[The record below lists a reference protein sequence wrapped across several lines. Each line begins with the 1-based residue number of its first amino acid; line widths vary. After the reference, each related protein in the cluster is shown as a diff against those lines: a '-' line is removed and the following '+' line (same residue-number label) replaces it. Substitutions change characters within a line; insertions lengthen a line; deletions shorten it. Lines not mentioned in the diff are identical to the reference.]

1 MAEIRI
7 VGTAHVSRK
16 SIEDV
21 TSAIEEYTPD
31 IVAVEL
37 DRGRYAALRKEGQ
50 APAVSDVLKGGNFSQ
65 LLVQWM
71 LAYLQRRIGM
81 DVGVEPGAE
90 MLAAIEDAE
99 RHGIPIALAD
109 RDIRITLM
117 RFWQTMT
124 LWEKGKMLAALAA
137 SLIGVGGE
145 EIDVDALTNQ
155 DVISAALE
163 EFRKY
168 APHGAQALIDERDA
182 YLAHQFLAL
191 SQRHERVLGVVGAGH
206 VEGITRYIAAPETL
220 PAMAQL
226 VEEPKRIPYAKI
238 LGIVVL
244 VLFAFLITAIAF
256 SGVGVEVLLL
266 ALLYWVLINGV
277 LSAACT
283 LLAGGHPLSALTAFG
298 VSWLTSLNP
307 LIAAGWFAAVTEAK
321 IRKPTSADFR
331 AIVEAET
338 FDAMRKIPLFR
349 VVLVA
354 ALANIGSTVG
364 TFAYFLFIFPFLG
377 IDPGVVIM
385 GGITN
390 LLAFVQSILPF

>member
-16 SIEDV
+16 SIQDV
-21 TSAIEEYTPD
+21 TSAIEEFAPD

-37 DRGRYAALRKEGQ
+37 DRGRYAALRKEAQ

-90 MLAAIEDAE
+90 MLTAIEEAE
-99 RHGIPIALAD
+99 RHGIPVALAD

-117 RFWQTMT
+117 RFWRTMT

-137 SLIGVGGE
+137 SLLGVGGE

-191 SQRHERVLGVVGAGH
+191 AHRHERVLGVVGAGH
-206 VEGITRYIAAPETL
+206 VEGINRYIAAPADL
-220 PAMAQL
+220 PPMSRL
-226 VEEPKRIPYAKI
+226 VEEPKKLPYAKI

-256 SGVGVEVLLL
+256 SGVGLEVLLL

-277 LSAACT
+277 LSAAFT
-283 LLAGGHPLSALTAFG
+283 LIAGGHPLSALTAFG

-331 AIVEAET
+331 AIVEADT

-349 VVLVA
+349 VVFVA
-354 ALANIGSTVG
+354 ALANIGSTIG

-385 GGITN
+385 EGITN
-390 LLAFVQSILPF
+390 LIAFVQSLLPF

>member
-16 SIEDV
+16 SIQDV
-21 TSAIEEYTPD
+21 TSAIEEFAPD

-65 LLVQWM
+65 LLMQWM

-90 MLAAIEDAE
+90 MLAAIEEAE
-99 RHGIPIALAD
+99 RHGIPVALAD

-117 RFWQTMT
+117 RFWRTMT

-137 SLIGVGGE
+137 SLLGVGGE

-182 YLAHQFLAL
+182 YLAHQLLSLAR
-191 SQRHERVLGVVGAGH
+191 RHERVLGVVGAGH
-206 VEGITRYIAAPETL
+206 VEGITRYIAAPADL
-220 PAMAQL
+220 PPMEKL

-238 LGIVVL
+238 LGIGVL
-244 VLFAFLITAIAF
+244 ALFAFLITAIAF
-256 SGVGVEVLLL
+256 SGVGLEVLVL

-277 LSAACT
+277 LSAAFT
-283 LLAGGHPLSALTAFG
+283 LAAGGHPLSALTAFG

-331 AIVEAET
+331 AIVEAES
-338 FDAMRKIPLFR
+338 FDAMRRIPLFR
-349 VVLVA
+349 VVFVA
-354 ALANIGSTVG
+354 ALANVGSTLG
-364 TFAYFLFIFPFLG
+364 TFAYFIFIFPFLG

-385 GGITN
+385 EGITN
-390 LLAFVQSILPF
+390 LFAFLQSLLPF

>member
-16 SIEDV
+16 SIQDV
-21 TSAIEEYTPD
+21 TSAIEEFAPD

-65 LLVQWM
+65 LLMQWM

-90 MLAAIEDAE
+90 MLAAIEEAE
-99 RHGIPIALAD
+99 RHGIPVALAD

-117 RFWQTMT
+117 RFWRTMT

-137 SLIGVGGE
+137 SLLGVGGE

-182 YLAHQFLAL
+182 YLAHQLLSLAH
-191 SQRHERVLGVVGAGH
+191 RHERVLGVVGAGH
-206 VEGITRYIAAPETL
+206 VEGITRYIAAPADL
-220 PAMAQL
+220 PPMEKL

-238 LGIVVL
+238 LGIGVL
-244 VLFAFLITAIAF
+244 ALFAFLITAIAF
-256 SGVGVEVLLL
+256 SGVGLEVLVL

-277 LSAACT
+277 LSAAFT
-283 LLAGGHPLSALTAFG
+283 LAAGGHPLSALTAFG

-331 AIVEAET
+331 AIVEAES
-338 FDAMRKIPLFR
+338 FDAMRRIPLFR
-349 VVLVA
+349 VVFVA
-354 ALANIGSTVG
+354 ALANVGSTLG
-364 TFAYFLFIFPFLG
+364 TFAYFIFIFPFLG

-385 GGITN
+385 EGITN
-390 LLAFVQSILPF
+390 LFAFLQSLLPF